1 VKTNKL
7 YSCRKRVIA
16 REAECRSRLTRWLRR
31 RAFEFGHV
39 SGYVRPLL
47 TLFLL
52 STMVIGIDS
61 ILNAAGPPGT
71 GKGTKERAVTRAPKD
86 ITPEEIPLGKGDL
99 YALVVGVSK
108 YHEPRLRLNFS
119 AKDAQDFAKFL
130 ESQKQVFRKTH
141 VQLMLDEQATKRDIE
156 KYLFHDLLRAGKDDT
171 VVLFFSG
178 HGVTDPAHPD
188 ELYFLTSDA
197 DPKYCEATGLKM
209 TGLHFLNRIDT
220 KRVVLIADACH
231 AGGPARITTRSVQ
244 DPLEKFMK
252 MFTEA
257 TGRVY
262 LASSRPEEK
271 SQEKEE
277 LGNGV
282 FTYYLLKGLRGEA
295 DADRDGV
302 VTVEE
307 AYDYAYERTKDETG
321 GAQHPQKLFSGSGR
335 FPLSVLGRLED
346 TVKLDVRFIAQ
357 DPRCTNSEC
366 IEPQRESTRT
376 CDDPMCGDVDI
387 QNGSILYSGQNY
399 QVGFRPH
406 ARSYVYVY
414 QIDSAG
420 NIFKLFPGS
429 SYLDPDERFDNP
441 VEPGKLYWIPKKNG
455 WLVLDKQE
463 GEEKIFVVASRSR
476 NAKLEDLYKH
486 VEEARMDGAEPTR
499 SLNLKAKL
507 TKELE
512 RPMGISKSLRR
523 KLTYASSGTPGPEK
537 ARSFEEFSH
546 TLESAQL
553 DAVESVQFYHKG
565 RGPGR

>member
-1 VKTNKL
+1 VPG
-7 YSCRKRVIA
+7 C
-16 REAECRSRLTRWLRR
+16 
-31 RAFEFGHV
+31 
-39 SGYVRPLL
+39 VRPLL

-52 STMVIGIDS
+52 GIMVGGIDS

-71 GKGTKERAVTRAPKD
+71 GKGTKERAVVRTPKD
-86 ITPEEIPLGKGDL
+86 ITPEEVRLGKGDL

-108 YHEPRLRLNFS
+108 YNDSRLRLNYS

-156 KYLFHDLLRAGKDDT
+156 KYLFHELLKAGKDDT

-178 HGVTDPAHPD
+178 HGVTDPTHPD

-307 AYDYAYERTKDETG
+307 AYDYAYERTKDETS
-321 GAQHPQKLFSGSGR
+321 GAQHPQKLISGSGR
-335 FPLSVLGRLED
+335 FPLSVLGNLED

-357 DPRCTNSEC
+357 NPKCTNSEC

-376 CDDPMCGDVDI
+376 CDDPLCGDVDI
-387 QNGSILYSGQNY
+387 ENGSVLYSGQNY

-406 ARSYVYVY
+406 TKSYVYAY

-420 NIFKLFPGS
+420 NIFKLFPGT
-429 SYLDPDERFDNP
+429 SYLDPDARFDNP

-476 NAKLEDLYKH
+476 NAKLENLYKD
-486 VEEARMDGAEPTR
+486 VEEARRDGAEATR
-499 SLNLKAKL
+499 SLDIKAKM
-507 TKELE
+507 TQELE
-512 RPMGISKSLRR
+512 RPMGVSKSLRR

-546 TLESAQL
+546 TIESAQL